1 MNRNGNEIDI
11 EVQRESFA
19 IQSTILIAEL
29 NAMIERT
36 YRLEK
41 ELGTSTPIPTN
52 STDFFRADP
61 DIQMPPK
68 KKMKVAFDSL

>member
-11 EVQRESFA
+11 EVHRESFA

-41 ELGTSTPIPTN
+41 ELGTSCPMTMGSI
-52 STDFFRADP
+52 DFFRADP

-68 KKMKVAFDSL
+68 KKMKVGN